1 MEKAQKT
8 LYRFTAVLLGVLV
21 FTAALIISC
30 LIADAVCERTAHT
43 TPSYQRADIAA
54 IADKSGK
61 WTDEEIRFLYRQTGL
76 GKSALL
82 KMKSEVVY
90 ENNEFVPLSARLKDF
105 QEALYYEGETEH
117 ELVADISKRDLMK
130 GFSAPVAPLEEGD
143 IMINSSTHTLG
154 FRNGHAAL
162 VLDTEGTVLE
172 SFELGRDS
180 SVSINGHLWFAES
193 SNFMILR
200 LKDPDTGE
208 IADKDVRT
216 EIARKA
222 KAQLKGIPYSIV
234 TGIFTKKDQGTSP
247 KATHC
252 SHLVWQAF
260 KNAGYDIDSNGGLI
274 VTPQD
279 ISRSPLLEVVQVY
292 GFDPEKL
299 W

>member
-200 LKDPDTGE
+200 LKAPDTGE